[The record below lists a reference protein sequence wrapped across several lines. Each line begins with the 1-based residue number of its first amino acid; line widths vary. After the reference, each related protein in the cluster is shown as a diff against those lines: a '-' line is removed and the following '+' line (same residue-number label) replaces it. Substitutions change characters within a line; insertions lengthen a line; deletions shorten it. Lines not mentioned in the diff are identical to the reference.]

1 MRRRRRPNGAT
12 ALPGRGRIAAALAV
26 GVVIAAA
33 AVGGLVFWGLSWSD
47 GSSHGPKTAV
57 IVDQLSITQPN
68 PAFAQEA
75 RSVLDQAGYL
85 VDDFE
90 GDEVTVEFYSGLP
103 LRDYDLVILR
113 VHSGVAAVWGEMTD
127 YVGLFTGEPYSETK
141 YAEAEDAGLLG
152 PATYYRGSESVFGV
166 SPEFITSG
174 MWGKFHG
181 TTVILMGC
189 DGLKSETTAEA
200 FVRKGAEVVVG
211 WSGRVSAR
219 HTDKATEHLLQH
231 LLIEGHTMRDA
242 VALTMAEVGPDPD
255 YDSTLGVYPS
265 KG

>member
-1 MRRRRRPNGAT
+1 MRRRRKPKGAT
-12 ALPGRGRIAAALAV
+12 ALPGRGRVAAALAI
-26 GVVIAAA
+26 GVVIAAV
-33 AVGGLVFWGLSWSD
+33 VGGLVLWGLSWSG
-47 GSSHGPKTAV
+47 GSSHGPRTAV
-57 IVDQLSITQPN
+57 IVDQLSLTQPN

-75 RSVLDQAGYL
+75 RSVLEQAGYL

-141 YAEAEDAGLLG
+141 YADAEDAGLLG
-152 PATYYRGSESVFGV
+152 PATYYRGSESVFGI

-174 MWGKFHG
+174 MFGKFHG

-189 DGLKSETTAEA
+189 DGLKSETTANA
-200 FVRKGAEVVVG
+200 FIRKGAKAIVG
-211 WSGRVSAR
+211 WNGRVSAK
-219 HTDKATEHLLQH
+219 HTDAATERLLQH
-231 LLIEGHTMRDA
+231 LLIERHTMRDA

-255 YDSTLGVYPS
+255 YGSTLLSYP
-265 KG
+265 

>member
-1 MRRRRRPNGAT
+1 MRPRRRPKLTNGQPARRRM
-12 ALPGRGRIAAALAV
+12 AVVLAV
-26 GVVIAAA
+26 VGLLAVAV
-33 AVGGLVFWGLSWSD
+33 VGGLVFWVLSWSG
-47 GSSHGPKTAV
+47 GSSHGPRTAV
-57 IVDQLSITQPN
+57 IVDQLSLTQPN
-68 PAFAQEA
+68 PAFAEEA
-75 RSVLDQAGYL
+75 RSVLEQAGYL

-174 MWGKFHG
+174 MWGKFHD
-181 TTVILMGC
+181 TTVIMMGC

-211 WSGRVSAR
+211 WSGRVSAS

-242 VALTMAEVGPDPD
+242 VALTMVEVGPDPD

>member
-1 MRRRRRPNGAT
+1 MRPRRRPKLTNGQPA
-12 ALPGRGRIAAALAV
+12 RRRMAAVLAV
-26 GVVIAAA
+26 GAVVTAAL
-33 AVGGLVFWGLSWSD
+33 VGGLVFWGLSS
-47 GSSHGPKTAV
+47 GGEPPGPRTAV
-57 IVDQLSITQPN
+57 IVDQLSLTQPN
-68 PAFAQEA
+68 PAFADEA
-75 RSVLDQAGYL
+75 RDVLEQAGYL

-90 GDEVTVEFYSGLP
+90 GEEVTVEFYSGLP

-113 VHSGVAAVWGEMTD
+113 VHSGVAAVWGEVTD

-152 PATYYRGSESVFGV
+152 PATYYRGSASVFGV

-174 MWGKFHG
+174 MWGEFHG

-189 DGLKSETTAEA
+189 DGLKSETTAQA
-200 FVRKGAEVVVG
+200 FIRKGAKVVVG

-242 VALTMAEVGPDPD
+242 VALTMAEVGADPD